1 MFVYNLN
8 HTTRNYKNIL
18 ILITVFLNVFVF
30 SQEIVQSTPIEAP
43 SKKGTFY
50 IYWGWNRSLYTNSD
64 ISFKG
69 PNYDFTLENVAATD
83 RPSPL
88 SADVYL
94 NPDNFTIPQYNI
106 RLGYFINDRYS
117 ISIGEDH
124 MKYVMKD
131 YQTVKINGTISR
143 SGTEYDRI
151 YTNAD
156 LQIEPKFLKFEHTD
170 GLNYT
175 NIEFRRHDK
184 LIKYKKINIDVTEG
198 LGAGIITP
206 RTNTTLLN
214 NPRYDQFNLAGYG
227 IGGILG
233 ISFTYKRFF
242 LQTELKGGFIDL
254 PSIRT
259 TMFSEDKAQQNFWF
273 FQSNIVLGALIG
285 PFKFGKKT
293 SLTN

>member
-1 MFVYNLN
+1 MKQL
-8 HTTRNYKNIL
+8 L
-18 ILITVFLNVFVF
+18 LF
-30 SQEIVQSTPIEAP
+30 SLFTLSGIATCVQAQENTANP
-43 SKKGTFY
+43 SKYTAHNKGKFY
-50 IYWGWNRSLYTNSD
+50 VYWGGNRESFSRSD
-64 ISFKG
+64 IHFKG
-69 PNYDFTLENVAATD
+69 DNYDFTLYDV
-83 RPSPL
+83 
-88 SADVYL
+88 SAHDKPKGWQMDYL
-94 NPDNFTIPQYNI
+94 NPGRMTIPQTNF
-106 RLGYFINDRYS
+106 RMGYFISDHYNV
-117 ISIGEDH
+117 SIGLDH
-124 MKYVMKD
+124 MKYVM
-131 YQTVKINGTISR
+131 YQ
-143 SGTEYDRI
+143 DRI
-151 YTNAD
+151 VDYTGTYPNQGTYNEVVPGNPNQVNLSTD
-156 LQIEPKFLKFEHTD
+156 FLKFEHTD